1 MRMWI
6 VFCVKRMM
14 VCSVSVVFNMH
25 SGQWGRCTYNTC
37 IKHCPNFLLC
47 GMLVMCTHMLRTCT
61 YISIDIN
68 ILDEFIDLHL
78 RYVTNRVSLLVPC
91 FSSISHQR
99 VIYDFIKD
107 NFQVLYLAWIVWY
120 YWYWVSPCHDEN
132 VTGTADWTTLTG
144 TVIACSFKHE
154 DNTLPSQ
161 QHRPVCFMQ
170 PVSHPTCTTHV
181 GWRHTSMI
189 WHLLPWLT
197 VASIPHRYLVS
208 QWELC
213 YYLNSLLM
221 LLKQYWWCMW
231 YYFTL
236 LNSLFMPW
244 G

>member
-107 NFQVLYLAWIVWY
+107 NFQVLYA
-120 YWYWVSPCHDEN
+120 
-132 VTGTADWTTLTG
+132 GTLLLS
-144 TVIACSFKHE
+144 CK
-154 DNTLPSQ
+154 
-161 QHRPVCFMQ
+161 
-170 PVSHPTCTTHV
+170 THV
-181 GWRHTSMI
+181 LISLTEVTEMDLQLACYTI
-189 WHLLPWLT
+189 CLP
-197 VASIPHRYLVS
+197 
-208 QWELC
+208 
-213 YYLNSLLM
+213 
-221 LLKQYWWCMW
+221 
-231 YYFTL
+231 
-236 LNSLFMPW
+236 
-244 G
+244 